1 MLIILCIGTLIA
13 IINVILTYNEM
24 LPFFKALKSL
34 NVYTDKHSNIKNR
47 MAYPFRF
54 ISILPKGAPIVLD
67 VGVALAMGS
76 IGMSGGVYGALIG
89 LSIGFTAS
97 LLLKIHRHFISPRI
111 KTNKDSWKL
120 A

>member
-1 MLIILCIGTLIA
+1 
-13 IINVILTYNEM
+13 M
-24 LPFFKALKSL
+24 LPFFRALKSL

-54 ISILPKGAPIVLD
+54 ISILPKAAPIVLD